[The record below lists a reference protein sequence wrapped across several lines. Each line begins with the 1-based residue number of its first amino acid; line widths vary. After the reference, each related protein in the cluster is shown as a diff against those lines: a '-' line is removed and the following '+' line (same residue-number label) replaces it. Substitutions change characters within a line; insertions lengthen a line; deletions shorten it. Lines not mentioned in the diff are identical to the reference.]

1 MMIEDP
7 AKSLLLTDTI
17 TSKFFFDEE
26 LEEGMRLHLNPI
38 FPPWG
43 VVGRNDKVKI

>member
-17 TSKFFFDEE
+17 TSKKNYEE

-43 VVGRNDKVKI
+43 VVRRNDKVKI